1 MTDGFYLYGI
11 FPAPGPVGLALQ
23 GLDQQPVN
31 VHQIDRFVFLY
42 SSAQQERYLAS
53 RKNLMGHAR
62 VLEEA
67 MNAGYRNHLP
77 LPLNRL
83 IFQSWEE
90 VETQIITPYREAL
103 EELFQA
109 LEGKREVGL
118 KVYWDEATELERVLE
133 HNEPLRRQRDRLEGR
148 QLSMD
153 EVIRIGQAIETAL
166 THHQDQIIQ
175 ACRDS
180 LNPLGL
186 EVVENDT
193 QTESMIYNAAYLI
206 EWDREPEF
214 SEAIEALDRH
224 FEHRLR
230 LRYNNF
236 TAPYNFAHLPT
247 VG

>member
-1 MTDGFYLYGI
+1 MSYGFYLYGI
-11 FPAPGPVGLALQ
+11 FPAPGPLGLSLQ
-23 GLDQQPVN
+23 GLDQQRVET
-31 VHQIDRFVFLY
+31 HSIADFVFLY

-62 VLEEA
+62 VLEDA

-83 IFQSWEE
+83 IFQTWEE
-90 VETQIITPYREAL
+90 VSAQIITPYQEGL
-103 EELFQA
+103 KQLFQR

-118 KVYWDEATELERVLE
+118 KIYWDEATELEGVLE
-133 HNEPLRRQRDRLEGR
+133 HNEPLRQQRDRLEGR

-166 THHQDQIIQ
+166 TTHQSQIIEAFQ
-175 ACRDS
+175 TQ
-180 LNPLGL
+180 LNPLAI
-186 EVVENDT
+186 EVVENEL
-193 QTESMIYNAAYLI
+193 QTESMIYNSAYLI

-214 SEAIEALDRH
+214 SQVIESLDQQ
-224 FEHRLR
+224 FENRLR

-236 TAPYNFAHLPT
+236 TAPYNFAHLPAS
-247 VG
+247 